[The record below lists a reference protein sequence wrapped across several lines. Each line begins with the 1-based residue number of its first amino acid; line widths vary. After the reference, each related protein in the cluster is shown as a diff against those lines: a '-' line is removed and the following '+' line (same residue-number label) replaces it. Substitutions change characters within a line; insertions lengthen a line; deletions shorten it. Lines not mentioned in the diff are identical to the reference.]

1 MTKGKDTFSEEDKKV
16 IYTFAKKCLQL
27 RTTCILDTSVLTPTN
42 FSQEKIKFMRSKT
55 YNPIF
60 TYKKISVK
68 KIVKEIEV
76 LRNQLEEMQL
86 PDDLT
91 VYFLDYLTN
100 LALLSKTVQAIG
112 LDTFP
117 GLTKKLFKISVSNAH
132 EVLKTLP
139 KIIFQEEQKNK
150 MHTAE
155 EIAGIFHTYLQN
167 YHELYN
173 YRIYL
178 DTFND
183 HTIRVGEKQLVIGSR
198 VRRTASNVNRLIVH
212 EIESH
217 ILQRYNTKLGKNP
230 LVRLIC
236 AGEQE
241 MLSEGLAVFNEV
253 YTKTITHKAY
263 ATYFYR
269 LKAVEMLNS
278 SFREIYDY
286 LTNFVTPHQSFII
299 TARVKRGM
307 TNTSLPGGFPKDA
320 AYLLG
325 YDKINKYVADGGN
338 LPFLYIVRNPEYG
351 KLLEKYNLL
360 TTAEYV
366 LPKFLRKQ
374 SLVLPL
380 HKQLSILN

>member
-1 MTKGKDTFSEEDKKV
+1 MTKKHDVFSEKDKKI
-16 IYTFAKKCLQL
+16 IYLFAKKCLKL

-42 FSQEKIKFMRSKT
+42 FQKEKLKFMHSKT
-55 YNPIF
+55 YNPRF

-68 KIVKEIEV
+68 KIVRELET
-76 LRNQLEEMQL
+76 LRNQLEIMRL
-86 PDDLT
+86 PQDLAI
-91 VYFLDYLTN
+91 YFLDYIDN
-100 LALLSKTVQAIG
+100 LELLSKTVQSIG

-117 GLTKKLFKISVSNAH
+117 ELTKKLFNISVSNAH
-132 EVLKTLP
+132 DVLQTLP
-139 KIIFQEEQKNK
+139 KIAFQEEKK
-150 MHTAE
+150 PTMHSAE
-155 EIAGIFHTYLQN
+155 EIASIFHEYLQT

-173 YRIYL
+173 YKIYL

-198 VRRTASNVNRLIVH
+198 VKRTASNVNRLIVH

-217 ILQRYNTKLGKNP
+217 ILQRYNTKIGKNP

-236 AGEQE
+236 AGEHD

-269 LKAVEMLNS
+269 LKAVEMLNC
-278 SFREIYDY
+278 SFREIYTY

-307 TNTSLPGGFPKDA
+307 TDTSKPGGFPKDA
-320 AYLLG
+320 SYLLG
-325 YDKINKYVADGGN
+325 YDKINKYVSDGGD

-351 KLLEKYNLL
+351 KILAKYNLL
-360 TTAEYV
+360 TTADYV
-366 LPKFLRKQ
+366 LPKFLRKK
-374 SLVLPL
+374 SLLQPL
-380 HKQLSILN
+380 QNQLAILN